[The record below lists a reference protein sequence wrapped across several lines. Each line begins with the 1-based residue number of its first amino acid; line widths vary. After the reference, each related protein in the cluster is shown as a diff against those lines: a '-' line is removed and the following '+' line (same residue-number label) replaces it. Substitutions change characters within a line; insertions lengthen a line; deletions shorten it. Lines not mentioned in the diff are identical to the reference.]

1 MLKNIIF
8 KSTAIL
14 FFLTMVIF
22 TAVQVLFRTQEYFQF
37 SQFQY
42 LIATAI
48 GNAFVLT
55 TLYAVM
61 AAYNM
66 IKQSSHPDLHFFKV
80 FGLCFSPGTLA
91 GFMSL
96 ISIFAF
102 FYYVQP
108 DWIEQ
113 FKNEYLDYSLL
124 DAKEAG
130 DYEKVAKVV
139 NSQAVRDTNI
149 LNIRTFTLLSLVLV
163 FFNFSLGIM
172 MALLWKVRT
181 TPFKSNA

>member
-22 TAVQVLFRTQEYFQF
+22 TLVQVLFRTQEYFQF

-42 LIATAI
+42 LIATAVS
-48 GNAFVLT
+48 NAFVLT

-66 IKQSSHPDLHFFKV
+66 IKQTNHPNLHFFKV
-80 FGLCFSPGTLA
+80 FGLCFSPGVLA

-96 ISIFAF
+96 IAIFAF
-102 FYYVQP
+102 FYYIQP

-130 DYEKVAKVV
+130 DYDSVAKVV
-139 NSQAVRDTNI
+139 NSQEVRNTNI
-149 LNIRTFTLLSLVLV
+149 LNIRTFSLISIVIA

-181 TPFKSNA
+181 TPSKPNA

>member
-1 MLKNIIF
+1 MLKHIIF
-8 KSTAIL
+8 KSTLIL
-14 FFLTMVIF
+14 FFLTILVF
-22 TAVQVLFRTQEYFQF
+22 TTVQILFRTQEYFQI

-42 LIATAI
+42 LIATAVS
-48 GNAFVLT
+48 NAFVLT
-55 TLYAVM
+55 TLYAIM

-66 IKQSSHPDLHFFKV
+66 LKQSNQSNLHFFKI
-80 FGLCFSPGTLA
+80 FGLCFSPGVLA

-96 ISIFAF
+96 IVIFSF

-113 FKNEYLDYSLL
+113 FKNEYLDYSLF
-124 DAKEAG
+124 DAREAG
-130 DYEKVAKVV
+130 DYQSVAKVV
-139 NSQAVRDTNI
+139 NSQEVRNTQI
-149 LNIRTFTLLSLVLV
+149 LNIRTFTLISVVIV

-181 TPFKSNA
+181 TPF